1 MERSPSQ
8 PSPSSSSPPPRN
20 PTADAMQWV
29 SRITSV
35 GLMMVLPIW
44 GGGKLDERLG
54 TQYWALI
61 GLVVGLAIGMW
72 QIVMI
77 AVAAK
82 QRDAAKIRQKKT
94 QPPSSD
100 SEPLS

>member
-1 MERSPSQ
+1 
-8 PSPSSSSPPPRN
+8 
-20 PTADAMQWV
+20 MQWV

-72 QIVMI
+72 QIAMI

-82 QRDAAKIRQKKT
+82 QRDAAKKRHKKT

>member
-1 MERSPSQ
+1 
-8 PSPSSSSPPPRN
+8 
-20 PTADAMQWV
+20 MQWV

-72 QIVMI
+72 QITMI

-82 QRDAAKIRQKKT
+82 QRDAAKNRHKKT
-94 QPPSSD
+94 QPSSSD

>member
-1 MERSPSQ
+1 
-8 PSPSSSSPPPRN
+8 
-20 PTADAMQWV
+20 MQWV

-61 GLVVGLAIGMW
+61 GLVVGLTVGMW

-82 QRDAAKIRQKKT
+82 QRDAAKMKQQKTK

-100 SEPLS
+100 SEPLK

>member
-1 MERSPSQ
+1 
-8 PSPSSSSPPPRN
+8 
-20 PTADAMQWV
+20 MQWV

-82 QRDAAKIRQKKT
+82 QRDAAKIRQTNT

>member
-1 MERSPSQ
+1 
-8 PSPSSSSPPPRN
+8 
-20 PTADAMQWV
+20 MQWV

-72 QIVMI
+72 QIAMI

-82 QRDAAKIRQKKT
+82 QRDAAKIKKKTT